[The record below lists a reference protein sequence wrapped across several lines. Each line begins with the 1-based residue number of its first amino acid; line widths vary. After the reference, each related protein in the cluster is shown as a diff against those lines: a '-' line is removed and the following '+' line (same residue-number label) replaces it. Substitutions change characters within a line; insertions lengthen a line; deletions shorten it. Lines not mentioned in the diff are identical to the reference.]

1 VPWAPEL
8 FSAPALQ
15 RVLDEYR
22 SEHLRVMPFFDGLLT
37 GEVDALVESFSGV
50 PEVHHP
56 LRGRVKG
63 ERAFRHFVD
72 EMTSWMAAANV
83 EVEHVGFLIT
93 APRGV
98 EEVILHLDLD
108 GARVALPLALAVDH
122 DERERIVE
130 LRMYFDTRPLTGRY
144 ASRLPLLQPD
154 PDLELPDEVGALKT
168 GELECCTITDN
179 GRAFAV
185 EYNAVR
191 TALSPVAGLAVYQRG
206 DRGEIAA
213 TRVYDEE
220 DH

>member
-1 VPWAPEL
+1 VPWTPEL

-56 LRGRVKG
+56 LRGRVRG
-63 ERAFRHFVD
+63 ERAFRHFVG

-98 EEVILHLDLD
+98 EEVILHLDVG

-130 LRMYFDTRPLTGRY
+130 LRLYFDPWPLTGR
-144 ASRLPLLQPD
+144 RVTRPPLLQADGDLDVPD
-154 PDLELPDEVGALKT
+154 DVSAALDFPI
-168 GELECCTITDN
+168 EICTVTDN
-179 GRAFAV
+179 GHACAV

-191 TALSPVAGLAVYQRG
+191 SVLVPTAGLAVFQRG
-206 DRGEIAA
+206 LDAP
-213 TRVYDEE
+213 RVYDEKE
-220 DH
+220 H

>member
-37 GEVDALVESFSGV
+37 GEIDALVGSFSGV

-72 EMTSWMAAANV
+72 EMTSWMAGGNA

-98 EEVILHLDLD
+98 EEVILHVDVD
-108 GARVALPLALAVDH
+108 GGRIALPLALAVDH

-130 LRMYFDTRPLTGRY
+130 LRLYFDTEPLTGRH
-144 ASRLPLLQPD
+144 ANRPPLLQPD
-154 PDLELPDEVGALKT
+154 PDLEIPDDLGALVG
-168 GELECCTITDN
+168 GELECCTVTDD
-179 GRAFAV
+179 GRACAV

-191 TALSPVAGLAVYQRG
+191 SALSPAAGLAVYQRG
-206 DRGEIAA
+206 EGGKITAARLYGE
-213 TRVYDEE
+213 ENG
-220 DH
+220 

>member
-63 ERAFRHFVD
+63 ERAFRHFVA
-72 EMTSWMAAANV
+72 EMTSWMAASNV
-83 EVEHVGFLIT
+83 DVEHVNFLIT
-93 APRGV
+93 GPRGV
-98 EEVILHLDLD
+98 EEVVLHLDGD
-108 GARVALPLALAVDH
+108 GGRIALPLALAVDH

-130 LRMYFDTRPLTGRY
+130 LRLYFATAALTGRR
-144 ASRLPLLQPD
+144 ANRLPLLQPD
-154 PDLELPDEVGALKT
+154 PDLELPDDLGALVA
-168 GELECCTITDN
+168 GELECCTITDD
-179 GRAFAV
+179 GRACAV

-191 TALSPVAGLAVYQRG
+191 TALSPAAGLAVYQRDDG
-206 DRGEIAA
+206 GQLAA